1 MKSTKLDF
9 LTFAL
14 WLAFILAMAASVQ
27 HLAWTF
33 GTVERPGFE
42 WLGWVPAVA
51 VDTGLAA
58 LAYTIQARRKTKRP
72 VFVLWGGVVFFAAI
86 SAGANLYHA
95 LSVENV
101 AVATDAVVWIKA
113 VVLSATLPAM
123 YVFIGEIISGDE
135 AQVIAAAEREEQRVR
150 AKEER
155 SQRLAEQQAAN
166 EQRRLEI
173 EQHKLLLPVVIEQP
187 EAPGVFCER
196 CSTLFKNRQAYAAHG
211 CNKIKSNGNGRSDSL
226 DAPVKITTLKE

>member
-1 MKSTKLDF
+1 MKPSKLNF
-9 LTFAL
+9 LTLSL

-58 LAYTIQARRKTKRP
+58 LAYTIQSRRKTKRP

-95 LSVENV
+95 LSVEGV

-135 AQVIAAAEREEQRVR
+135 AQAVAALEREEQRTR

-155 SQRLAEQQAAN
+155 AQHLAEQQAAN
-166 EQRRLEI
+166 ESKRLAIEEQRLQQPAAI
-173 EQHKLLLPVVIEQP
+173 EQ
-187 EAPGVFCER
+187 AGVYCER
-196 CSTLFKNRQAYAAHG
+196 CSITFKNRQAYAAHG
-211 CNKIKSNGNGRSDSL
+211 CNKVRNNG
-226 DAPVKITTLKE
+226 KEVAHVG

>member
-1 MKSTKLDF
+1 MKPSKFNF
-9 LTFAL
+9 LTLSL
-14 WLAFILAMAASVQ
+14 WLAFILAMAASIQ

-58 LAYTIQARRKTKRP
+58 LAYTIQTRRKTKRP
-72 VFVLWGGVVFFAAI
+72 VFVLWGGVVFFAVI

-95 LSVENV
+95 LSVERV
-101 AVATDAVVWIKA
+101 AVASDLIVWIKA
-113 VVLSATLPAM
+113 IVLSATLPAM

-135 AQVIAAAEREEQRVR
+135 AQAVAALEREEQRNR

-155 SQRLAEQQAAN
+155 TLRLAEQQAAN
-166 EQRRLEI
+166 EAKRLALEEQR
-173 EQHKLLLPVVIEQP
+173 PAVIEQ
-187 EAPGVFCER
+187 AGVYCER
-196 CSTLFKNRQAYAAHG
+196 CSITFKNRQAYAAHG
-211 CNKIKSNGNGRSDSL
+211 CNKIKSNGQHEEVDHVR
-226 DAPVKITTLKE
+226 

>member
-1 MKSTKLDF
+1 MRLPSKPNF
-9 LTFAL
+9 LTLSL
-14 WLAFILAMAASVQ
+14 WLSFLLAMAASVN

-95 LSVENV
+95 LSVEAV

-123 YVFIGEIISGDE
+123 YVFLGEIISGDE
-135 AQVIAAAEREEQRVR
+135 AQAIATAEREEQRAR

-155 SQRLAEQQAAN
+155 SLHLLEQQAAN
-166 EQRRLEI
+166 EAKRLALEEQR
-173 EQHKLLLPVVIEQP
+173 PVAIEQP
-187 EAPGVFCER
+187 SATGTYCER
-196 CSTLFKNRQAYAAHG
+196 CSTTFKNRQAYAAHG
-211 CNKIKSNGNGRSDSL
+211 CNKIRSNGHEPAGE
-226 DAPVKITTLKE
+226 VEHVG